1 MPNGN
6 QSRSDDASR
15 AAELRPASDNASN
28 LTTLCRLLGL
38 ADAYH
43 DEADAASSL
52 KAFKGFRQV
61 QQTAYASLCE
71 GHLELLNILPQPGG
85 EDILILAGH
94 AAMMAN
100 DIADFAPE
108 GSEHVKRLLSGIS
121 MALISIS
128 GTLAEQRPSDV
139 AKISALWP
147 ELGRSIRRDIS
158 TVEAFRPDMGDR

>member
-15 AAELRPASDNASN
+15 AAELRPEAAPTSN
-28 LTTLCRLLGL
+28 LTTFCRLLGL

-52 KAFKGFRQV
+52 KAFKGFHQV
-61 QQTAYASLCE
+61 QRTAYDSLCE
-71 GHLELLNILPQPGG
+71 GHLELLNVLPQPGG
-85 EDILILAGH
+85 EDILVLAGH

-100 DIADFAPE
+100 DISDFAPE
-108 GSEHVKRLLSGIS
+108 GNEYVKRLLSGIS

-128 GTLAEQRPSDV
+128 GTIAEQRPEDV
-139 AKISALWP
+139 AKIAELWP